1 MKDLGEWREEID
13 RLDRQ
18 VVSLL
23 NRRARCVL
31 RLAPLKRRHGVPVRE
46 PNRETAVLANVAEA
60 NDGPLSVEAVQRIYE
75 SVIHEMRS
83 VQRDRD
89 S

>member
-1 MKDLGEWREEID
+1 MKDLSEWREEID

-31 RLAPLKRRHGVPVRE
+31 GLAPVKRRHGVPVRE
-46 PNRETAVLANVAEA
+46 PNREAAVMVNVVKANA
-60 NDGPLSVEAVQRIYE
+60 GPLPDAAVQRIYE

-83 VQRDRD
+83 VQRDPD